1 MQCGLNIIMTTRH
14 EGLPNKT
21 VRLMKQYGQNKQE
34 HQMQDG
40 GHTLHKCYKASLEEQ
55 ALTTII

>member
-1 MQCGLNIIMTTRH
+1 MTTRH
-14 EGLPNKT
+14 EGLPKKT

-40 GHTLHKCYKASLEEQ
+40 GHTLHKCYKASLGEQ
-55 ALTTII
+55 ALTTML